1 MQKYQ
6 YEHLYKVAS
15 SEQGH
20 IHQVTH
26 VDEGIVCTI
35 CNGKLVNI
43 MYKLHEDGTITKHVL

>member
-6 YEHLYKVAS
+6 YEHLYQIAS
-15 SEQGH
+15 REQNH

-35 CNGKLVNI
+35 FNGKLVNI